1 MYRREIKRQG
11 ASFSMRCMIRSK
23 LHRAAVTGADVDYE
37 GSIGIDPDLLDAAG
51 MAVFEQVHV
60 FDITNGARL
69 VTYIIEGE
77 RGSGEIVLNGAA
89 AKLVKKGDRV
99 IIMSFGWIEGDVSE
113 HKPTVV
119 VLNEKNEIVKIK

>member
-1 MYRREIKRQG
+1 
-11 ASFSMRCMIRSK
+11 MRCMIRSK

-37 GSIGIDPDLLDAAG
+37 GSIKIDPDLLDAAA
-51 MAVFEQVHV
+51 MVVFEQVHV

-69 VTYIIEGE
+69 ITYIIEGE

-89 AKLVKKGDRV
+89 AKLVNKGDRI
-99 IIMSFGWIEGDVSE
+99 IIMSFEWIEGDVST

-119 VLNEKNEIVKIK
+119 VLNEKNEILKIK